1 MSAPLRLPTGLALV
15 CSACG
20 AASDDPLAFR
30 CAAARPGDDIDH
42 VLSPPEPPLDAWAD
56 DAPAEDADPF
66 VRYRTMLHAY
76 RLHRAWGGAEAGYLA
91 LVEEL
96 QAAIDRLDGRR
107 FRTTPLHP
115 VPAAALLGTAGA
127 AGRVWVKDETVNPS
141 GSHKGRHLFGLAL
154 HLRVVA
160 AARARGGAADTGR
173 ADETRPRL
181 AISSCGNAALAAAV
195 VAAAAGYPLEVFVPP
210 DAAASVLQRLDGLG
224 AAITV
229 CPRAPGERGD
239 PCFTRF
245 LEAVGAG
252 ALPFA
257 AQGPQNGLT
266 LDGAATLGY
275 ELADQLRAA
284 GAAPAVLAVQVGG
297 GALGASVALGLRRA
311 VERGRLDRLPAL
323 HGVQT
328 TGAAPLERADRLVHA
343 AAAAAGSFE
352 AALAHAARHRSS
364 VMWPWEQP
372 PHSIAGGILDDE
384 TYDWRALVDAMHA
397 SGGGPVVVT
406 EEQLARANEL
416 GRAATGIDADH
427 TGTAGLAGLLALAAA
442 GRLAPSGDAV
452 VLFTGQR
459 R

>member
-1 MSAPLRLPTGLALV
+1 MVHDELRVGVGLDRGTQSVEAIEEGEQRRPVDAPRRRFQLLEQVDPPDLGTPAAAGHREVASDGAPRIDDPDRGTAAFRGLRLP
-15 CSACG
+15 
-20 AASDDPLAFR
+20 R
-30 CAAARPGDDIDH
+30 
-42 VLSPPEPPLDAWAD
+42 
-56 DAPAEDADPF
+56 
-66 VRYRTMLHAY
+66 
-76 RLHRAWGGAEAGYLA
+76 GGRG
-91 LVEEL
+91 
-96 QAAIDRLDGRR
+96 GRR
-107 FRTTPLHP
+107 GLR
-115 VPAAALLGTAGA
+115 GAGA
-127 AGRVWVKDETVNPS
+127 AAGGPGGRRGRIAIGVRAAVRIPGRV
-141 GSHKGRHLFGLAL
+141 
-154 HLRVVA
+154 
-160 AARARGGAADTGR
+160 
-173 ADETRPRL
+173 
-181 AISSCGNAALAAAV
+181 
-195 VAAAAGYPLEVFVPP
+195 
-210 DAAASVLQRLDGLG
+210 
-224 AAITV
+224 
-229 CPRAPGERGD
+229 
-239 PCFTRF
+239 
-245 LEAVGAG
+245 
-252 ALPFA
+252 A

-284 GAAPAVLAVQVGG
+284 GAAPTVLAVQVGG